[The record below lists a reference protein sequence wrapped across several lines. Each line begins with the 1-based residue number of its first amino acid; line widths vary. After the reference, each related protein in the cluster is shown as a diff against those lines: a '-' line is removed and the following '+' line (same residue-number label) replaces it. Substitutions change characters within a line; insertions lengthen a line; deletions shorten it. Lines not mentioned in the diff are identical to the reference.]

1 MPGTELRF
9 LGLDLTPV
17 FEPGEVE
24 ILVGPCAD
32 RAQLL
37 AQTIRLV
44 ESPAQEVAGWQLER
58 PQFNILCRHP
68 PSRGSRTRLET
79 VESPMPG
86 H

>member
-1 MPGTELRF
+1 MTLSLRAAELKF

-37 AQTIRLV
+37 VTTIDL
-44 ESPAQEVAGWQLER
+44 SWSR
-58 PQFNILCRHP
+58 PC
-68 PSRGSRTRLET
+68 
-79 VESPMPG
+79 
-86 H
+86 